1 MSIEHMRNNY
11 MYVFPLI
18 WLYNALV
25 AHDKN
30 SRNIEGENDDND
42 RKFSDG
48 NINNKKHLGNLKS
61 RISVRTRNRFNLL
74 CFVGVK

>member
-18 WLYNALV
+18 WLYNVLV

-30 SRNIEGENDDND
+30 SRNIEEKDDVN
-42 RKFSDG
+42 RKYSDG
-48 NINNKKHLGNLKS
+48 NIKN
-61 RISVRTRNRFNLL
+61 I
-74 CFVGVK
+74 

>member
-30 SRNIEGENDDND
+30 SRNIERENDDND
-42 RKFSDG
+42 RKCSDG
-48 NINNKKHLGNLKS
+48 NINKKHLGN
-61 RISVRTRNRFNLL
+61 
-74 CFVGVK
+74 